1 MKHRKGYTLK
11 NQAEDDRAA
20 LYIYG
25 DIMSDD
31 EKGFY
36 EFWGLDSSGVS
47 PKSFRDALEAVGDKP
62 LDLYINSDGG
72 DVQAGLGIINI
83 LKRRKG
89 ETVGYIDGW
98 AASMAGLIFLA
109 CPERHMPKGTFLML
123 HRPLIGYVSGNVD
136 DVQKALDYL
145 TTVTN
150 ESQDFIDS
158 KVKDPDAVETVNDN
172 FINEHWYTADEAA
185 DYFDIVLDAED
196 DDYKAVASI
205 RNYKNIPAGL
215 RRLMDQA
222 NGAPVV
228 DENKAALQRAKA
240 LIAATEIIYS

>member
-1 MKHRKGYTLK
+1 
-11 NQAEDDRAA
+11 
-20 LYIYG
+20 
-25 DIMSDD
+25 
-31 EKGFY
+31 
-36 EFWGLDSSGVS
+36 
-47 PKSFRDALEAVGDKP
+47 
-62 LDLYINSDGG
+62 
-72 DVQAGLGIINI
+72 
-83 LKRRKG
+83 
-89 ETVGYIDGW
+89 
-98 AASMAGLIFLA
+98 
-109 CPERHMPKGTFLML
+109 MPKGTFLML

-172 FINEHWYTADEAA
+172 FVNEHWYTADEAA

-240 LIAATEIIYS
+240 LIDATEIIYS